1 MKILVITDKNDYRV
15 KTILSPINSIGEV
28 YFIKDKDDEV
38 IKNFSPDII
47 FSKSIGEP
55 LSLIEEMPPCLNL
68 DIYKKPSVKEKYKCD
83 VAYVGN
89 PYDMDS
95 SLLDLFSLGH
105 SVRVFFHTPCI
116 TPIYAGVT
124 DASDIVNIYHNAK
137 FCPINKNDFGYR
149 EIDILASE
157 GNPII
162 YTDKLSFIKKI
173 RNKPDKPKSKVD
185 EILSKNTNF
194 DRIALVLRKLNF
206 NKEANLIMEKKRE
219 RCNSI

>member
-1 MKILVITDKNDYRV
+1 MKILVITDKNDFRI
-15 KTILSPINSIGEV
+15 KTILNPINSIGEV
-28 YFIKDKDDEV
+28 AFIRNKDDEV

-47 FSKSIGEP
+47 FSKTIGEP

-68 DIYKKPSVKEKYKCD
+68 EIYKKPSVKDKYKCD
-83 VAYVGN
+83 VAYLGN

-95 SLLDLFSLGH
+95 SLLDLFSLGY
-105 SVRVFFHTPCI
+105 SVRAFFHSPCA
-116 TPIYAGVT
+116 TPIYAGMI
-124 DASDIVNIYHNAK
+124 DGSDIIDTYYNAK
-137 FCPINKNDFGYR
+137 FCPIPKDDFGYR
-149 EIDILASE
+149 EIDILAAE

-162 YTDKLSFIKKI
+162 FADKLSFIKKI
-173 RNKPDKPKSKVD
+173 RNKSDKPKSKVD

-194 DRIALVLRKLNF
+194 DRIALILRKLNF